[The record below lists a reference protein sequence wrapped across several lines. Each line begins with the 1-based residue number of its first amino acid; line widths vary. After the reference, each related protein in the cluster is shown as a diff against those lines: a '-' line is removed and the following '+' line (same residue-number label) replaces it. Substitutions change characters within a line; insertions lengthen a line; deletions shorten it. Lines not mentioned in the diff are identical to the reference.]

1 MLSRFQWLSKTPAKL
16 TRFVLHVIFSLTRE
30 KGWWNSL
37 AFAFHLDSWFQF
49 EYLYSFMALQVEFFG
64 SLLWMVSGFHPPEK
78 ALFYSTSFLTF
89 KCDFF
94 CRLSKTVDVI
104 YSQINFNKAE
114 VSPLKR
120 GSSISNKID
129 KTCLFYSPLGII
141 KHIFIPGQ
149 LWFRRWVKGTSPCCL
164 QFARKIETENNKSII
179 MEML

>member
-1 MLSRFQWLSKTPAKL
+1 MPSIWIPGFNLSTFIHLWPYGWS
-16 TRFVLHVIFSLTRE
+16 FWFS
-30 KGWWNSL
+30 SL
-37 AFAFHLDSWFQF
+37 NGLWF
-49 EYLYSFMALQVEFFG
+49 SP
-64 SLLWMVSGFHPPEK
+64 SRKSII
-78 ALFYSTSFLTF
+78 LFDFFLTF

-94 CRLSKTVDVI
+94 CHLSKTVDVI

-120 GSSISNKID
+120 GSSTSNKID
-129 KTCLFYSPLGII
+129 KTCLLYSPLGII

-164 QFARKIETENNKSII
+164 QLARKIETENNNSII